1 MILRHRLNLTAISC
15 IIPALM
21 TVFVSCSSSTNSTAR
36 DSRDYFDQID
46 PNPPE
51 GVVQYCWEEP
61 LVSADKV
68 NAGIDSRGNWYLPAH
83 TSINEVKMGRWRP
96 CREMRSKA
104 YGENE
109 LIPLD

>member
-1 MILRHRLNLTAISC
+1 MAKNMVARHGLNLIAILC
-15 IIPALM
+15 IM
-21 TVFVSCSSSTNSTAR
+21 TSLVSCSSPTRATV
-36 DSRDYFDQID
+36 DSRGYFEQAD
-46 PNPPE
+46 PVPPE

-61 LVSADKV
+61 LVNTETV
-68 NAGIDSRGNWYLPAH
+68 NAGVDSRGNWYIPAH

-104 YGENE
+104 YGEDE

>member
-1 MILRHRLNLTAISC
+1 MISRHRLNLIAILC
-15 IIPALM
+15 IM
-21 TVFVSCSSSTNSTAR
+21 TLFVSCSSS
-36 DSRDYFDQID
+36 SRGRAVATREYFEQAE

-61 LVSADKV
+61 LVTEETV
-68 NAGIDSRGNWYLPAH
+68 NAGVDSRGNWYLPAH

-104 YGENE
+104 YGEDE

>member
-1 MILRHRLNLTAISC
+1 MILRHSLNLIAILC
-15 IIPALM
+15 II
-21 TVFVSCSSSTNSTAR
+21 TVLASCSSSRRGSGAGGR
-36 DSRDYFDQID
+36 VYLEQAD
-46 PNPPE
+46 PVPPE

-61 LVSADKV
+61 IVKPEKV
-68 NAGIDSRGNWYLPAH
+68 DAGVDSRGNWYLPAH

-104 YGENE
+104 YGEDE

>member
-1 MILRHRLNLTAISC
+1 MILKHGLNLIAILC
-15 IIPALM
+15 IMAS
-21 TVFVSCSSSTNSTAR
+21 VVSCSSSSSRTGTTAGTR
-36 DSRDYFDQID
+36 KYFEQVD

-61 LVSADKV
+61 LVNAETV
-68 NAGIDSRGNWYLPAH
+68 NAGVDSRGNWYLPAH

-104 YGENE
+104 YGEDE

>member
-1 MILRHRLNLTAISC
+1 MILRHRLNLATILC
-15 IIPALM
+15 IMVVL
-21 TVFVSCSSSTNSTAR
+21 VSCSRTNNVPVER
-36 DSRDYFDQID
+36 NSRVHVDQLD

-61 LVSADKV
+61 LVHADKV
-68 NAGIDSRGNWYLPAH
+68 NAGIDSRANWYLPAH
-83 TSINEVKMGRWRP
+83 TSINEVRMGRWRP

-104 YGENE
+104 YGEDE